1 MFDTNNIEIN
11 AAFYEL
17 FESVFD
23 EDFFV
28 ILTSMTPSGRM
39 KALRAKKADELSEE
53 EQAEVL
59 KFNASLLSKYNRFTP
74 RVAYI
79 GTLLHQKKYN
89 GSHADYMAFLASCDA
104 SDFLNPEVQN
114 EIWKKINLDQALP
127 KSAKNA

>member
-1 MFDTNNIEIN
+1 MFDVTKIEIN

-39 KALRAKKADELSEE
+39 KALRAKKAEELSED
-53 EQAEVL
+53 EQAEIM
-59 KFNASLLSKYNRFTP
+59 KFNASLLKKYNKYTQRI
-74 RVAYI
+74 AYI
-79 GTLLHQKKYN
+79 GSLLYKKKYSGN
-89 GSHADYMAFLASCDA
+89 YEDYLAFLAECEV
-104 SDFLNPEVQN
+104 SDFLKPEVQN

>member
-1 MFDTNNIEIN
+1 MFDTSKIEIN

-17 FESVFD
+17 YESVFGD
-23 EDFFV
+23 DFFV
-28 ILTSMTPSGRM
+28 ILTSMNPTGRM

-53 EQAEVL
+53 EKAEVL
-59 KFNASLLSKYNRFTP
+59 KFNASLLSKYNRLTP

-89 GSHADYMAFLASCDA
+89 GSHEDYMAFLAECDA
-104 SDFLNPEVQN
+104 ADFLNPEVQG